1 MNEWIIDELRDN
13 AFWQREDGD
22 ARTSKLLNAA
32 ADLIEQQEA
41 KIKKLRMYKSL
52 YEDLKAENLE
62 TIKCINKAIAMARV
76 EAIKEFA
83 ETLWDRLICNAEV
96 TYDLPDDFC
105 VDVFDKNETASII
118 DNLIKEMTKGENNA
132 EVEE

>member
-1 MNEWIIDELRDN
+1 MNERIIDELRDN

-22 ARTSKLLNAA
+22 AGTSKLLNAA

-76 EAIKEFA
+76 EAIKEFV
-83 ETLWDRLICNAEV
+83 ERLEEGIPDVEPDACECCGCCKMMGK
-96 TYDLPDDFC
+96 YDVEDL
-105 VDVFDKNETASII
+105 I
-118 DNLIKEMTKGENNA
+118 DALVKEMTEDKKQ
-132 EVEE
+132 